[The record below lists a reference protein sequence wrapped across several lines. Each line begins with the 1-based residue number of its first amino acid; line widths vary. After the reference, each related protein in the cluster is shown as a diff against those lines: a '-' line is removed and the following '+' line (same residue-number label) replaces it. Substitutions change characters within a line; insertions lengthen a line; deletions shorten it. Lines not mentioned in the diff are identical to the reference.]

1 MLLPCEIFDHVTLY
15 WPCWLT
21 SSNPPKR
28 QIELWNNRSTGKFD
42 KQVYTLPKHL
52 DEKVARLHLDKL
64 GAKLTV
70 LSQEQAAYIDVD
82 VNGPY
87 KPANYRY

>member
-1 MLLPCEIFDHVTLY
+1 LLPYQNFSWFVGLPVDRL
-15 WPCWLT
+15 
-21 SSNPPKR
+21 
-28 QIELWNNRSTGKFD
+28 QIELWNNRTTGKFD

-70 LSQEQAAYIDVD
+70 LSKDQAAYIDVD